1 MRQDGRG
8 PGPRGVA
15 LFLQGKGGGSG
26 GRWGLGKLSSVEQ
39 EEVHAWEGETQE
51 EMDAW
56 QVVPGPRPWS
66 GQWVLG

>member
-8 PGPRGVA
+8 PGFRGVA
-15 LFLQGKGGGSG
+15 LLLQGKGGGGG
-26 GRWGLGKLSSVEQ
+26 GRLGLGKVSSVEQ

-51 EMDAW
+51 EMGGW
-56 QVVPGPRPWS
+56 QVVLGPCPRS